1 MASDSGDRLATLK
14 RCLSVLRDARNDSE
28 QFAALLL
35 VRTRGIASGEGK
47 GEAGHPAG
55 HGSARE
61 MRGGGDWELRAKLF
75 QSFELPFSK
84 AVEPGLDLGM
94 WNRCCH
100 TLETPW

>member
-47 GEAGHPAG
+47 GEAKHPAA
-55 HGSARE
+55 HGSARG
-61 MRGGGDWELRAKLF
+61 MWGGGLGAQSKTASELWGSLQQSKRAW
-75 QSFELPFSK
+75 P
-84 AVEPGLDLGM
+84 
-94 WNRCCH
+94 
-100 TLETPW
+100 